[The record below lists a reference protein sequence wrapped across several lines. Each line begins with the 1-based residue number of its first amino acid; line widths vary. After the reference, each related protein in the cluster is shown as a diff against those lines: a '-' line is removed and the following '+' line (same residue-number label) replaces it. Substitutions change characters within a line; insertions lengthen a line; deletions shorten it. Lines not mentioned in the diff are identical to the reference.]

1 MQNPSSLRPM
11 ESREL
16 RNIVGKLCSRRHW
29 LQSST
34 FGLGSVAAAMLLK
47 QDGLLAAEGAA
58 LKKPTLEKPVYDL
71 TPKQPPR
78 PAKAKAMISMFMM
91 GGPSQID
98 LFDPKPELV
107 KRHGQQFEGDIRFD
121 NAAQASRQIMAPQ
134 WEFKPRGECGMEIS
148 DLLPH
153 TAGIADE
160 ITLIRSM
167 HSAVNNHFPGFF
179 AMNTGGIVGGRAT
192 LGCWLTYALGS
203 ESQELPAYVALT
215 HPQGLPI
222 CGGDSWTNG
231 GLPSI
236 YQGTVVRPTEPR
248 MFNLNPPPHL
258 RGAAQAEQLRFL
270 EEFNRQHLEQFPG
283 NHDLE
288 ARIASY
294 QLAAKMQL
302 SAREAFDLS
311 SETAETL
318 EMYGVHNDTTRDYGT
333 RCLIARRLVERGVRF
348 VQIFNNGQS
357 WDHHSSIATE
367 LPARC
372 REIDQPAAAL
382 VKDLKRRGLLEST
395 LVHWGGEMGRLPT
408 IQVPVGD
415 TELKKVGRDHNTYG
429 FSMWVAGAG
438 IKGGYVHGETDEFS
452 HYAIQGQVTHHDW
465 LATVLDRFG
474 LEAKSL
480 HFENG
485 AQKLSLVE
493 NPAARVVQEIL
504 A

>member
-1 MQNPSSLRPM
+1 MHQSINHSIPSRIANSGM
-11 ESREL
+11 
-16 RNIVGKLCSRRHW
+16 GKLCSRRHW
-29 LQSST
+29 LQSSA

-47 QDGLLAAEGAA
+47 QDGLLAQEGA
-58 LKKPTLEKPVYDL
+58 LKKPPLEKPVYDL
-71 TPKQPPR
+71 SPKQSPR

-107 KRHGQQFEGDIRFD
+107 KRDGQQFEGDIRFD

-148 DLLPH
+148 ELLPH
-153 TAGIADE
+153 IAGIADD

-192 LGCWLTYALGS
+192 LGSWLTYALGS
-203 ESQELPAYVALT
+203 ETQELPAYVALT
-215 HPQGLPI
+215 HPSGLPI

-302 SAREAFDLS
+302 SARDAFDIS
-311 SETAETL
+311 GETAETL
-318 EMYGVHNDTTRDYGT
+318 EMYGINNPTTRDYGT
-333 RCLIARRLVERGVRF
+333 RCLISRRLVERGVRY

-382 VKDLKRRGLLEST
+382 VKDLKQRGLLDST

-452 HYAIQGQVTHHDW
+452 HYAVKDLVTHHDW
-465 LATVLDRFG
+465 LTTVLDRFG
-474 LEAKSL
+474 LDAQSL
-480 HFENG
+480 HFEIG
-485 AQKLSLVE
+485 TQKLSLVE
-493 NPAARVVQEIL
+493 SPSARVIQEIL

>member
-1 MQNPSSLRPM
+1 MHQSINHSIPSRIANSGM
-11 ESREL
+11 
-16 RNIVGKLCSRRHW
+16 GKLCSRRHW
-29 LQSST
+29 LQSSA

-47 QDGLLAAEGAA
+47 QDGLLAQEGA
-58 LKKPTLEKPVYDL
+58 LKKPPLEKPVYDL
-71 TPKQPPR
+71 SPKQSPR

-107 KRHGQQFEGDIRFD
+107 KRDGQQFEGDIRFD

-148 DLLPH
+148 ELLPH
-153 TAGIADE
+153 IAGIADD

-192 LGCWLTYALGS
+192 LGSWLTYALGS
-203 ESQELPAYVALT
+203 ETQELPSYVALT
-215 HPQGLPI
+215 HPSGLPI

-302 SAREAFDLS
+302 SARDAFDIS
-311 SETAETL
+311 GETAETL
-318 EMYGVHNDTTRDYGT
+318 EMYGINNPTTRDYGT
-333 RCLIARRLVERGVRF
+333 RCLISRRLVERGVRY

-382 VKDLKRRGLLEST
+382 VKDLKQRGLLDST

-452 HYAIQGQVTHHDW
+452 HYAVKDLVTHHDW
-465 LATVLDRFG
+465 LTTVLDRFG
-474 LEAKSL
+474 LDAQSL
-480 HFENG
+480 HFEIG
-485 AQKLSLVE
+485 TQKLSLVE
-493 NPAARVVQEIL
+493 SPSARVIQEIL

>member
-1 MQNPSSLRPM
+1 MHQSINHSIPSRIANSGM
-11 ESREL
+11 
-16 RNIVGKLCSRRHW
+16 GKLCSRRHW
-29 LQSST
+29 LQSSA

-47 QDGLLAAEGAA
+47 QDGLLAQEGA
-58 LKKPTLEKPVYDL
+58 LKKPPLEKPVYDL
-71 TPKQPPR
+71 SPKQSPR
-78 PAKAKAMISMFMM
+78 PAKANAMISMFMM

-98 LFDPKPELV
+98 LFDPKPELI
-107 KRHGQQFEGDIRFD
+107 KRDGQQFEGDIRFD

-148 DLLPH
+148 ELLPH
-153 TAGIADE
+153 IAGIADD

-192 LGCWLTYALGS
+192 LGSWLTYALGS
-203 ESQELPAYVALT
+203 ETQELPAYVALT
-215 HPQGLPI
+215 HPSGLPI

-302 SAREAFDLS
+302 SARDAFDIS
-311 SETAETL
+311 GETAETL
-318 EMYGVHNDTTRDYGT
+318 EMYGINNPTTRDYGT
-333 RCLIARRLVERGVRF
+333 RCLIARRLVERGVRY

-382 VKDLKRRGLLEST
+382 VKDLKQRGLLDST

-452 HYAIQGQVTHHDW
+452 HYAVKDLVTHHDW
-465 LATVLDRFG
+465 LTTVLDRFG
-474 LEAKSL
+474 LDAQSL
-480 HFENG
+480 HFEIG

-493 NPAARVVQEIL
+493 SPSARVIQEIL

>member
-1 MQNPSSLRPM
+1 MSQARFSRHRSSA
-11 ESREL
+11 S
-16 RNIVGKLCSRRHW
+16 GLCSRRHW
-29 LQSST
+29 LQSSA
-34 FGLGSVAAAMLLK
+34 FGLGSVAAAMLLREEGLFA
-47 QDGLLAAEGAA
+47 QDGGSAF
-58 LKKPTLEKPVYDL
+58 KKPALETPVYDL
-71 TPKQPPR
+71 QPKQPTR
-78 PAKAKAMISMFMM
+78 PARAKAMISMFMM

-98 LFDPKPELV
+98 LFDPKPELI

-134 WEFKPRGECGMEIS
+134 WAFHPRGECGMEIS

-153 TAGIADE
+153 LATIADE

-192 LGCWLTYALGS
+192 LGSWLTYALGS

-215 HPQGLPI
+215 HPWGLPI

-258 RGAAQAEQLRFL
+258 RGTAQTQQLQFL
-270 EEFNRQHLEQFPG
+270 EELNRQHADRFPG
-283 NHDLE
+283 NHDLS

-294 QLAAKMQL
+294 QLAARMQL

-311 SETAETL
+311 GETAETL
-318 EMYGVHNDTTRDYGT
+318 EMYGVNHDTTRDYGT

-357 WDHHSSIATE
+357 WDHHGAIATE

-372 REIDQPAAAL
+372 REVDQPAAAL
-382 VKDLKRRGLLEST
+382 VKDLKQRGLLDTT

-415 TELKKVGRDHNTYG
+415 TELKNVGRDHNTYG

-438 IKGGYVHGETDEFS
+438 CKSGYVHGATDEFS
-452 HYAIQGQVTHHDW
+452 HYAVQDIVTHHDW
-465 LATVLDRFG
+465 LATVLERFG
-474 LEAKSL
+474 LDAQSL
-480 HFENG
+480 HFEVG
-485 AQKLSLVE
+485 TQRLQLVE
-493 NPAARVVQEIL
+493 NPSARVVGEIL
-504 A
+504 G